1 MVSIMISSS
10 DAVDLEPPQTQS
22 DPTCTVL
29 LAQVILDSDGAVT
42 EVSGSDES
50 DEALNGS
57 SSILV
62 QVFHGSDGATI
73 EFINADESVE
83 TLNGSTSIA
92 KGEENLQ
99 RDL

>member
-1 MVSIMISSS
+1 MIIGSDGADTEVSSS
-10 DAVDLEPPQTQS
+10 DEF
-22 DPTCTVL
+22 
-29 LAQVILDSDGAVT
+29 
-42 EVSGSDES
+42 

-57 SSILV
+57 SSTVV
-62 QVFHGSDGATI
+62 QVFHGSDGATT
-73 EFINADESVE
+73 EFIGADELVE

>member
-1 MVSIMISSS
+1 MVSIMISSL
-10 DAVDLEPPQTQS
+10 DVVDLEPPQTQS

-29 LAQVILDSDGAVT
+29 LAQVILDSDGAVI

-57 SSILV
+57 SSTVV
-62 QVFHGSDGATI
+62 QVFHGSDGATT
-73 EFINADESVE
+73 EFIGADESVK
-83 TLNGSTSIA
+83 TLNGSTSIVE
-92 KGEENLQ
+92 GEENLQ